1 MANELYIP
9 RLNPLNFYEASP
21 AQFDEYRTKFMDD
34 YRFAEQRKSWEEA
47 KSYAQK
53 WQTSDTIYL
62 QMESNFDPLII
73 DIIDSDGNETG
84 ISFSAQ
90 LQLPNKYIPGLY
102 VYQFAISLAAVP
114 PGCYFPRLSN
124 GNLEELHMITEPIIV
139 KEDHEDT
146 VLIQY
151 RNSRYH
157 GDVVFETGIEFG
169 FRVEGS
175 FGFLDPGGVFQT
187 YDDQKSNPYVLSA
200 RPFRVWPLVIGGSYG
215 VPDWVVDKFFLMWCC
230 NSVKVDGKSFAR
242 NGDAKLEFK
251 TEDDY
256 PMRGITLEVKEGINR
271 ASKIVNP
278 DVNTNLKLVVVYNI
292 NTRLFGD
299 TSQNAATNLVPIID
313 TE

>member
-9 RLNPLNFYEASP
+9 RLNPLNWYEITP

-34 YRFAEQRKSWEEA
+34 YRFAEQIKSWQEPVT
-47 KSYAQK
+47 YAQK
-53 WQTSDTIYL
+53 WQTSDTIY
-62 QMESNFDPLII
+62 QQFESNFDPLQI
-73 DIIDSDGNETG
+73 DIIDQDGNEVL
-84 ISFSAQ
+84 SFSAQ
-90 LQLPNKYIPGLY
+90 LQIPNKYITGLF
-102 VYQFAISLAAVP
+102 VYQFAMSLAPLAE
-114 PGCYFPRLSN
+114 GIYFPRLSN
-124 GNLEELHMITEPIIV
+124 GNLAELHMICEPICV
-139 KEDHEDT
+139 KEVHEDT

-151 RNSRYH
+151 RNTRYH

-187 YDDQKSNPYVLSA
+187 YEDQKSNPQVLSA
-200 RPFRVWPLVIGGSYG
+200 RPFRVWPLVIGGTYG

-242 NGDAKLEFK
+242 NGDGKLEFK
-251 TEDDY
+251 TEENY
-256 PMRGITLEVKEGINR
+256 PMRGVTLELKEGINR
-271 ASKIVNP
+271 GSKIVNP
-278 DVNTNLKLVVVYNI
+278 NVNTNLKLLVVYNI